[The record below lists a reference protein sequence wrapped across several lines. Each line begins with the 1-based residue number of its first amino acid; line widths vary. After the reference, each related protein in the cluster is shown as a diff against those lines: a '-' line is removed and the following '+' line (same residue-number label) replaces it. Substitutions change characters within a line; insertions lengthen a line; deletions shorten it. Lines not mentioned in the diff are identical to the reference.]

1 MRLGLLILS
10 LVLTSACASALT
22 AIRPGASEQAQVR
35 QVAARVADAVRTS
48 FVVLD
53 HAAVLVNA
61 LPLSTEQK
69 DALDCG
75 ILKATG
81 LDTPSDTVRKV
92 CGPLPTTQT
101 APLRIAL
108 RELQAVTRE
117 ASLRQT
123 LARIVMLME
132 SLVTKLE
139 GVHQPAL
146 VSTAAILRASFAIA
160 VAYLT
165 GGGS

>member
-1 MRLGLLILS
+1 MTRAALILA

-53 HAAVLVNA
+53 HASALVNA
-61 LPLSTEQK
+61 LPLSTAQK
-69 DALDCG
+69 DALDCA

-81 LDTPSDTVRKV
+81 LDAPSDTVRKV
-92 CGPLPTTQT
+92 CGPLPTTAT
-101 APLRIAL
+101 APLRVAL

-123 LARIVMLME
+123 LTRIVMALE
-132 SLVTKLE
+132 SLVTKWE
-139 GVHQPAL
+139 GVQQPAL
-146 VSTAAILRASFAIA
+146 VSTAAILRASFAVA
-160 VAYLT
+160 MAYLT